1 MSAEERQSVEYF
13 LEWIKNQGL
22 SQWIEHFLNQGD
34 EERLRQIKQV
44 YDKIKQVFG
53 F

>member
-13 LEWIKNQGL
+13 LEWIKNNGL
-22 SQWIEHFLNQGD
+22 TDWISHFINQGD
-34 EERLRQIKQV
+34 EAKLRQIKEV